1 MSILDSP
8 DSILGP
14 VEQQRAI
21 ELAMLQEDHASMK
34 RLIGASVG
42 EVLTAGLTAG
52 ELATFEAIRQEHE
65 ALVRGLISEAFG
77 RGWVKGGE
85 PRLSNAMH
93 EVLMAAQHAVRGFKN
108 PH

>member
-8 DSILGP
+8 GSILGP

-52 ELATFEAIRQEHE
+52 ELATFETIRQEHE